1 MVSYA
6 KCRADFEYLESVAEL
21 DEQVDLDARRL
32 ELMENPTK
40 QTAAEID
47 DVSVPQPV
55 QPTPASRSWYKCSS
69 DSLGSC
75 PTAHIQRVEP

>member
-6 KCRADFEYLESVAEL
+6 KARADFEYLESVAEL

-40 QTAAEID
+40 ETAADMYCAGITLWFDQHCDNHDGDRKVAAIRKYYED
-47 DVSVPQPV
+47 KG
-55 QPTPASRSWYKCSS
+55 Y
-69 DSLGSC
+69 SL
-75 PTAHIQRVEP
+75 